1 MDYNDS
7 FAISATGMA
16 VEKLRLDVAAANL
29 ANMNSSAPS
38 VAQLYRPAVVV
49 ATENPL
55 GFFRQFSSLTA
66 GGGAGA
72 GGVRGVGVQALQVAP
87 RMVHEP
93 GHPHAD
99 AKGNVAYPGVD
110 HGTQMVNISSALR
123 AYEANVV
130 AMNAARVMAARTLE
144 IGGQQ

>member
-1 MDYNDS
+1 MDYNDA

-16 VEKLRLDVAAANL
+16 AEKLRLDVVAANL

-38 VAQLYRPAVVV
+38 VDQLYRPGVVV
-49 ATENPL
+49 AKENAF
-55 GFFRQFSSLTA
+55 GFSRQFSNLVAT
-66 GGGAGA
+66 GGGL
-72 GGVRGVGVQALQVAP
+72 RGLGVQAMQAAP

-99 AKGNVAYPGVD
+99 GKGNVAYPGVD
-110 HGTQMVNISSALR
+110 HSTQMVNMSSALR

>member
-1 MDYNDS
+1 MDYNES
-7 FAISATGMA
+7 FAITATGMA

-38 VAQLYRPAVVV
+38 VDQLYRPGVVV

-55 GFFRQFSSLTA
+55 GFSRQFSALVT
-66 GGGAGA
+66 GA
-72 GGVRGVGVQALQVAP
+72 GGVRGVGVQSLQAAP

-99 AKGNVAYPGVD
+99 AKGYVAYPGVD
-110 HGTQMVNISSALR
+110 HSTEMVNMSSALR

-144 IGGQQ
+144 IGGRQ

>member
-16 VEKLRLDVAAANL
+16 AEKLRLDVVAANL

-38 VAQLYRPAVVV
+38 VDQLYRPAVVV
-49 ATENPL
+49 AKENAL
-55 GFFRQFSSLTA
+55 AFSRQFSTLAAT
-66 GGGAGA
+66 G
-72 GGVRGVGVQALQVAP
+72 GGVRSVGVQAMQVAP

-110 HGTQMVNISSALR
+110 HSTQMINMSSALR

>member
-29 ANMNSSAPS
+29 ANMNNAPS
-38 VAQLYRPAVVV
+38 VDKVYRPAAVV

-55 GFFRQFSSLTA
+55 NFSRQFYDLVT
-66 GGGAGA
+66 GT
-72 GGVRGVGVQALQVAP
+72 GGVRGAGVQPMQAAP

-99 AKGNVAYPGVD
+99 DKGYVAYPGVD
-110 HGTQMVNISSALR
+110 HTTQMVNISSALR

-130 AMNAARVMAARTLE
+130 AMNAARAMAARTLD
-144 IGGQQ
+144 IGGQ

>member
-1 MDYNDS
+1 MDYNAS

-29 ANMNSSAPS
+29 ASMHSSAPS
-38 VAQLYRPAVVV
+38 VDQLYRPATVV
-49 ATENPL
+49 AQENPL
-55 GFFRQFSSLTA
+55 GFARQFADLAS
-66 GGGAGA
+66 GA
-72 GGVRGVGVQALQVAP
+72 GGVRDVRVETMQVAP
-87 RMVHEP
+87 RMVYEP

-99 AKGNVAYPGVD
+99 TKGYVAYPGVD
-110 HGTQMVNISSALR
+110 QSTQMVNMASALR

>member
-1 MDYNDS
+1 MDYNES

-38 VAQLYRPAVVV
+38 VAQLYRPSAVV

-55 GFFRQFSSLTA
+55 GFPRQFSSLA
-66 GGGAGA
+66 ASA
-72 GGVRGVGVQALQVAP
+72 GGVRGVGVQAMQAAP

-93 GHPHAD
+93 GHPHAGT
-99 AKGNVAYPGVD
+99 KGYVAYPGVD
-110 HGTQMVNISSALR
+110 HSTQMVNISSALR

-130 AMNAARVMAARTLE
+130 AMNAARIMAARTLE
-144 IGGQQ
+144 IGGPQ